1 MKTVLTTLLAV
12 ALAASA
18 KQAFAHGFE
27 LLVNSDSNGNPTSV
41 TEVSN
46 QPVLDQDNSVSGPNN
61 LFLDTFFVQDSP
73 EINAGQIGTY
83 EGGPQIVGPSLP
95 WSNAYFTVLSPLY
108 YSDGTGT
115 AAVPASTGTYLQ
127 FFDRYPNNSDGLHP
141 GASNGSFNL
150 TGSASS
156 PGFGISLDDFHEV
169 EKDLFPGPGSTQT
182 NGEYGYAFDVTIPF
196 DNGTTLTVGPLVDVF
211 ATGTTDDPDN
221 PGGFSLVRDSQQD
234 IATSQI
240 YNSVMAAA
248 VPEPSTMTL
257 SAAGVLL
264 LGQSRLRRFLARR

>member
-1 MKTVLTTLLAV
+1 M
-12 ALAASA
+12 
-18 KQAFAHGFE
+18 
-27 LLVNSDSNGNPTSV
+27 DSNCWSTAIPTATQPPSRRYPTSRYWIR
-41 TEVSN
+41 TI
-46 QPVLDQDNSVSGPNN
+46 PVSGPEN
-61 LFLDTFFVQDSP
+61 LFLDTFFVQDPP

-127 FFDRYPNNSDGLHP
+127 FFDRFPNNSDGLHP

-169 EKDLFPGPGSTQT
+169 EKDLFLGPGSTQT

-196 DNGTTLTVGPLVDVF
+196 SNGTTLTSAPLVDVF

-221 PGGFSLVRDSQQD
+221 PGGFSLVPDSQQD
-234 IATSQI
+234 VATLQI

-248 VPEPSTMTL
+248 VPEPSTPDI
-257 SAAGVLL
+257 VLR
-264 LGQSRLRRFLARR
+264 QASCCWDIARLRRFLVRR